1 MENGK
6 PAPAREARGAT
17 SSRRRAL
24 ALMFGASGWLPAV
37 PATADVGAP
46 LRLAISESVVG
57 EVNLNDARAAMQVW
71 MKRMAQDMNLV
82 VEYNPKVFE
91 TTQEILGRARR
102 GLLDAVALNVIEYR
116 QMADLLDS
124 SQVIASAGEEGP
136 EQYAIL
142 VRQNSGIQRLGDLR
156 GRRLILLEAPR
167 MCMAAAW
174 LSAILDEGH
183 FGPSAQ
189 FLGPDHGPQSVA
201 SGVAGLFWTGGCLSH
216 LKAGLRNHVRAESA
230 SCQRPEIA
238 RHLPTDGG
246 HVLRIPQE
254 LPECSSGE
262 INKGLIGSAEQ
273 RGRPA
278 VRHPLPIRGG
288 RCQRCRLPGAC
299 PGDTRC
305 GGSRPRPARLGRPKG
320 IRDEADRRTTNSALL
335 ARSCR
340 DRPGGHGPSPGAARR
355 CGQGPNLTFALR
367 GHPFG

>member
-183 FGPSAQ
+183 FGPSEQFFGPAITDPKVSRVVLPV
-189 FLGPDHGPQSVA
+189 FLGQADACLTSKRGFETMCELNPQVAKDLKSLATSPPMVVTFYVFRKNYQSVHRERLIKA
-201 SGVAGLFWTGGCLSH
+201 LS
-216 LKAGLRNHVRAESA
+216 GLRNSAAGRQFATLFQFEEVVVRDAGCLA
-230 SCQRPEIA
+230 PALAILDAGDRA
-238 RHLPTDGG
+238 
-246 HVLRIPQE
+246 
-254 LPECSSGE
+254 
-262 INKGLIGSAEQ
+262 
-273 RGRPA
+273 RGR
-278 VRHPLPIRGG
+278 RGLGG
-288 RCQRCRLPGAC
+288 R
-299 PGDTRC
+299 
-305 GGSRPRPARLGRPKG
+305 KG
-320 IRDEADRRTTNSALL
+320 
-335 ARSCR
+335 
-340 DRPGGHGPSPGAARR
+340 
-355 CGQGPNLTFALR
+355 
-367 GHPFG
+367 